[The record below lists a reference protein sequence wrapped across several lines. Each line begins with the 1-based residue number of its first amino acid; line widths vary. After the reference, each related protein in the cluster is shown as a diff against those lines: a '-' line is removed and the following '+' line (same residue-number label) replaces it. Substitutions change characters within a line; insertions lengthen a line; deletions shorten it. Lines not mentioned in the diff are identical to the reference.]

1 MVVVAFAIAVVWSPV
16 VAPLV
21 AATGR
26 LLAVASL
33 DPVAGQVAEA
43 TNRPGGML
51 PRAPLLQR
59 SVRAVRLRPERAL
72 GILDVPA
79 LPILDGLLGRTVPGA
94 AALDGGGP
102 LAQLPR
108 PFGLQEL
115 DRAGVGTVSGLLG
128 DLVCL
133 LGLLGLLTGSGEVAP
148 PQPPGRT
155 MLQRGELVVGLLL
168 SGGRIGEPL
177 FVLFAPPGRQVKQ
190 AGLVAWR
197 VVDQPV
203 QPVQLGAQVV
213 LAHAPPIQH
222 LGAVRGEPLAAVAA
236 CDRGELLGL
245 LLGGAVGRRHVHHLA
260 LRVAAP
266 DGGFGA
272 DDAVVAGA
280 PDRPAAGDVEPL
292 AVLGAGDADQHLV
305 AGDPLGL
312 VPGGGVG
319 QVHGA
324 PVGVAA

>member
-115 DRAGVGTVSGLLG
+115 DRAGVGAFAPCLHAQQLVPPVRQVGVGLLVGLVVLLGLPGGAFAVGGTVSGLLG

-236 CDRGELLGL
+236 W
-245 LLGGAVGRRHVHHLA
+245 
-260 LRVAAP
+260 
-266 DGGFGA
+266 
-272 DDAVVAGA
+272 
-280 PDRPAAGDVEPL
+280 
-292 AVLGAGDADQHLV
+292 
-305 AGDPLGL
+305 
-312 VPGGGVG
+312 
-319 QVHGA
+319 
-324 PVGVAA
+324 